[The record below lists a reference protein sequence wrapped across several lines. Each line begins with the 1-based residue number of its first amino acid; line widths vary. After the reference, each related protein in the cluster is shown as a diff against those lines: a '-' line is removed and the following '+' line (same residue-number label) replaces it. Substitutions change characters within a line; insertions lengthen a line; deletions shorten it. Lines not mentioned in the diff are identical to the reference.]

1 MTLNNRSINT
11 TELLNIVNN
20 SKGIAES
27 DLLKLL
33 NCTASRLNTNLK
45 SLADKK
51 IIKKNRINQNIY
63 YKSNVDF
70 ENIEHNKKLIGIM
83 SIINQ
88 FNLKYSN
95 VDLKES
101 KKRKENYLILDIFKQ
116 INDILFTFS
125 LRVNVVSLINIDDI
139 AKEYAETVN
148 QNYVDV
154 LVVNQTKLFNVIKHK
169 IVTKEIKKEI
179 LIYDS
184 NLDSLYFFDS
194 NSSELELVK
203 IREHKQ
209 LLQFIQSN
217 KLSSLVKNEYEIK
230 NLNYQYI
237 KKKRDKKKYRR
248 REVV

>member
-20 SKGIAES
+20 SKGIAER

-63 YKSNVDF
+63 YKSNIDF

-83 SIINQ
+83 STINQ

-95 VDLKES
+95 VELKES

-203 IREHKQ
+203 IRERKQ

>member
-1 MTLNNRSINT
+1 
-11 TELLNIVNN
+11 
-20 SKGIAES
+20 
-27 DLLKLL
+27 
-33 NCTASRLNTNLK
+33 
-45 SLADKK
+45 
-51 IIKKNRINQNIY
+51 
-63 YKSNVDF
+63 
-70 ENIEHNKKLIGIM
+70 
-83 SIINQ
+83 
-88 FNLKYSN
+88 NLKYSN

-217 KLSSLVKNEYEIK
+217 KLSSLVKNEYE
-230 NLNYQYI
+230 
-237 KKKRDKKKYRR
+237 
-248 REVV
+248 